1 MKKKLVIV
9 NNEKCVKSLKSYYCQ
24 NIEISSLSYSLSKN
38 FYLYLVLRE
47 DNINPVHKIYVN
59 CERIYLGFFSFIYF
73 YIKNFNKK
81 NITYLIISI
90 TPFTFFIYL
99 LIFFQKCKIYLYLRS
114 DGREEF
120 KYILGSSFVFIY
132 KILLFIMSIK
142 SKLITVNKK
151 ILNNRNNF
159 FLIYPSQIKRKWNL
173 KFKTVYLKKKELKI
187 LYVGRLKK
195 EKGIYSLIN
204 IFNEIQFDFPISLT
218 LCGAGDKIS
227 PNIRNVIL
235 APPINTTK
243 ELINLYDNHHI
254 TILPSFTEGHPQVLL
269 ESLSRRRPIIIF
281 DDIKFVKKNYKG
293 VFVTKRNVVSLE
305 NIILR
310 ILNNYKK
317 IQSEMKENQIPTH
330 KNFIQNLSEI
340 LMN

>member
-9 NNEKCVKSLKSYYCQ
+9 NNEKCVKSLKSYFCQ
-24 NIEISSLSYSLSKN
+24 NIEISSLSYSLLKN

-47 DNINPVHKIYVN
+47 ENIKPVHKIFVN
-59 CERIYLGFFSFIYF
+59 SEKIYLGFFSFIFF

-81 NITYLIISI
+81 DITYLIISI
-90 TPFTFFIYL
+90 TPFTFIIYL

-120 KYILGSSFVFIY
+120 RYILGNSFVFIY

-142 SKLITVNKK
+142 SKLISVNKK
-151 ILNNRNNF
+151 ILNNRKSF
-159 FLIYPSQIKRKWNL
+159 FLIYPSQITREWSL
-173 KFKTVYLKKKELKI
+173 KLKTVNLKKKKLKI

-204 IFNEIQFDFPISLT
+204 IFNEMQFDFLINLT
-218 LCGAGDKIS
+218 LCGAGDEIS

-235 APPINTTK
+235 APPISTTK
-243 ELINLYDNHHI
+243 AMINLYDNHHI

-281 DDIKFVKKNYKG
+281 EDIKFVKKNYKG
-293 VFVTKRNVVSLE
+293 VFVAKRNVVSLQ
-305 NIILR
+305 NTILR
-310 ILNNYKK
+310 ILSNYKK
-317 IQSEMKENQIPTH
+317 IQSEMVKNQIPTH
-330 KNFIQNLSEI
+330 KNFIQDLSKI
-340 LMN
+340 LIN

>member
-9 NNEKCVKSLKSYYCQ
+9 NNEKCVKSSQSYFCQ
-24 NIEISSLSYSLSKN
+24 NIEISSLSYSLLKH

-47 DNINPVHKIYVN
+47 ENIKPVHKIFVN
-59 CERIYLGFFSFIYF
+59 SKRIYLGFFSFIYF

-81 NITYLIISI
+81 DITYLIISI

-99 LIFFQKCKIYLYLRS
+99 FIFFQKCKIYLYLRS

-120 KYILGSSFVFIY
+120 RYILGSRFVFIY

-142 SKLITVNKK
+142 SKLISVNKK
-151 ILNNRNNF
+151 ILNNRNNC
-159 FLIYPSQIKRKWNL
+159 FLVYPSQINRKWSI
-173 KFKTVYLKKKELKI
+173 KLKKIHLKNKELKI

-204 IFNEIQFDFPISLT
+204 IFNEMQFDFPISLT
-218 LCGAGDKIS
+218 LCGAGDEIS
-227 PNIRNVIL
+227 SSIKNVTL
-235 APPINTTK
+235 APPISTTK
-243 ELINLYDNHHI
+243 EMINLYDNHNI

-269 ESLSRRRPIIIF
+269 ESISRKRPIIIF
-281 DDIKFVKKNYKG
+281 EDIRHVKKNYKG
-293 VFVTKRNVVSLE
+293 VFVATRNVVSLQ

-310 ILNNYKK
+310 ILSNYKK
-317 IQSEMKENQIPTH
+317 IQSEMEKNQIPTH
-330 KNFIQNLSEI
+330 KNFIQNLSKI
-340 LMN
+340 LIS